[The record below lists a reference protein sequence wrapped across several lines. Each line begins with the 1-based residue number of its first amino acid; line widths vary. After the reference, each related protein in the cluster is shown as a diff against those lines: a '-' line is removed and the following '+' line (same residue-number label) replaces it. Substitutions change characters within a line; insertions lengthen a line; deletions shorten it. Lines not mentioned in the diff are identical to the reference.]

1 MLLGYCDSGTTA
13 ACSAAAEAINDDTCL
28 EYLNTANSAVC
39 SGTCNTQ
46 VSAAAT
52 ACADSVS
59 LMVAR
64 FNNLDHKILLWFPMI
79 SYKFN
84 VLHILSYDNC

>member
-1 MLLGYCDSGTTA
+1 MNAATLLSYCGTGTTT
-13 ACSAAAEAINDDTCL
+13 ACLTAGEAISDTC
-28 EYLNTANSAVC
+28 EDYLDTANPAVC

-59 LMVAR
+59 LIVAR
-64 FNNLDHKILLWFPMI
+64 
-79 SYKFN
+79 
-84 VLHILSYDNC
+84 